1 MSALRSENA
10 ERAEALHPMAQKVAN
25 SSARLK
31 PLELCTPEEARAIR
45 EERGNPFAPP
55 SAILAEINELEIPG
69 SAGKLM
75 ARKYVP
81 EFSGEGLRPALV
93 FFHGGGH
100 VVGNVEQYDTFAQ
113 QLAFQ
118 GDCIVISVEYRLAPE
133 TKSREIYQDG
143 FDSFRWVF
151 TNAELLGIDSSRI
164 AIGGDSAGANL
175 TIAVCLMCKE
185 ADVEMPKFQLLIYPA
200 TDYRMSYPSIDE
212 FAEGYFLTKAGKQW
226 FLSHFLE
233 DASRADDP
241 FVSSMLADVS
251 GLPDSFVMTAG
262 FDPLRDEGKAF
273 ADRLTEH
280 GVTTRHVCY
289 TDMIHGFV
297 SFAGG
302 IPAGMEALEE
312 MGRELKRALS

>member
-1 MSALRSENA
+1 MSVFTSENA
-10 ERAEALHPMAQKVAN
+10 ERASALHPMAEKVAQ

-31 PLELCTPEEARAIR
+31 PLEQCTPEEARAVR
-45 EERGNPFAPP
+45 EERGNPFAPV
-55 SAILAEINELEIPG
+55 ACELAEISDVEIPSSG
-69 SAGKLM
+69 GKLA

-81 EFSGEGLRPALV
+81 KFTDEGLKPALV

-118 GDCIVISVEYRLAPE
+118 GNCIVVSVEYRLAPE
-133 TKSREIYQDG
+133 TKSRGIYQDG
-143 FDSFRWVF
+143 FDALRWVF
-151 TNAELLGIDSSRI
+151 SSAEILGIDSSRI

-185 ADVEMPKFQLLIYPA
+185 ANVDMPAFQLLIYPA

-212 FAEGYFLTKAGKQW
+212 FAEGYFLTKAGKKW
-226 FLSHFLE
+226 FRNHFLE
-233 DASRADDP
+233 NDSRAEDP
-241 FVSSMLADVS
+241 IVSAMLADVS
-251 GLPDSFVMTAG
+251 GLPESFVITAG

-273 ADRLTEH
+273 ADRLAEY
-280 GVTTRHVCY
+280 GVQTRHVCY

-312 MGRELKRALS
+312 MGRELKKVLS